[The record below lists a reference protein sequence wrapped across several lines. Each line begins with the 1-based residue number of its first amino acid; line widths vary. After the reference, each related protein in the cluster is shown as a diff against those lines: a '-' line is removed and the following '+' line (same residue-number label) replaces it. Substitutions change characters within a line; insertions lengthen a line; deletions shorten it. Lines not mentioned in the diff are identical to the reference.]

1 MIQEKTKGIY
11 TLRFF
16 GNVNLS
22 VKTIFLF
29 LSTFGHEQL
38 MSDFFLPTNKALS
51 WARKKSVLLRPNKEK
66 SFSIC
71 FVHKTV
77 RNFRILSPIL
87 DNAYDSSKVQPL
99 HMENSVNLHL
109 KPETCYLKLTSV
121 VLVFLL
127 RVCSLLL
134 QILLLGVCTF
144 RILFR

>member
-51 WARKKSVLLRPNKEK
+51 WARKKSVSLRPKG
-66 SFSIC
+66 SHDI
-71 FVHKTV
+71 
-77 RNFRILSPIL
+77 
-87 DNAYDSSKVQPL
+87 
-99 HMENSVNLHL
+99 ENS
-109 KPETCYLKLTSV
+109 LTEFSKD
-121 VLVFLL
+121 
-127 RVCSLLL
+127 
-134 QILLLGVCTF
+134 T
-144 RILFR
+144 